1 LALVQLPTLFNLA
14 CEANSAFQAGEC
26 SRVEFVFIVSLY
38 LAVGTLGALI
48 GSFLNVCIFRLPRGE
63 SIAWPGSHCPSCAH
77 PIGFYD
83 NIPLLSYLWLG
94 GRCRACRTPISMRYP
109 LVEATNAL
117 GYLTIVWSFGL
128 TWTAALYA
136 LLFSALVVVTGT
148 DLTHKMIPNV
158 ITLPGMAVGLLG
170 AMTVLPVGVIN
181 SVVGLTIGGGIL
193 WLLAWLSPYLFGKEG
208 MGGGDIKLLAM
219 IGAFLGWKPA
229 LLTIMIGS
237 LTGSIIGISLISLR
251 IIKRD
256 DYIPFGPFLVLG
268 ALLSLFFAQPL
279 LDWYQGLLDPA
290 F

>member
-1 LALVQLPTLFNLA
+1 MCATKQSRRFEPESDPELNMQEWVLYLVVGTFGALV
-14 CEANSAFQAGEC
+14 
-26 SRVEFVFIVSLY
+26 
-38 LAVGTLGALI
+38 
-48 GSFLNVCIFRLPRGE
+48 GSFLNVCIFRLPRSE
-63 SIAWPGSHCPSCAH
+63 SIVWPGSHCSSCSH
-77 PIGFYD
+77 PIEFYD

-94 GRCRACRTPISMRYP
+94 GRCRACRKGISIRYP
-109 LVEATNAL
+109 LVEVANAL
-117 GYLTIVWSFGL
+117 GYLTILWYFGP

-158 ITLPGMAVGLLG
+158 ITLPGIAIGLIGAV
-170 AMTVLPVGVIN
+170 TVLPVDWMN
-181 SVVGLTIGGGIL
+181 SVLGLTVGGGLL

-237 LTGSIIGISLISLR
+237 LTGSIIGVSLIALH

-256 DYIPFGPFLVLG
+256 DYIPFGPFIVLG

-279 LDWYQGLLDPA
+279 LDWYQGLLGPDY
-290 F
+290 

>member
-1 LALVQLPTLFNLA
+1 MH
-14 CEANSAFQAGEC
+14 EW
-26 SRVEFVFIVSLY
+26 SLY
-38 LAVGTLGALI
+38 GVVGLLGALV
-48 GSFLNVCIFRLPRGE
+48 GSFLNVCIYRLPRGE
-63 SIAWPGSHCPSCAH
+63 SIAWPGSHCPSCIH

-83 NIPLLSYLWLG
+83 NIPILSYLWLA
-94 GRCRACRTPISMRYP
+94 GRCRACRTPISTRYP

-117 GYLTIVWSFGL
+117 GYLAVLWYFGP
-128 TWTAALYA
+128 TWTTVLYA
-136 LLFSALVVVTGT
+136 LLFSALLVVTGT

-158 ITLPGMAVGLLG
+158 ITIPGVVVGLLG
-170 AMTVLPVGVIN
+170 AVTVLPVGVIN
-181 SVVGLTIGGGIL
+181 SVAGLAVGGGIL

-237 LTGSIIGISLISLR
+237 LTGSIIGVGLIALHV
-251 IIKRD
+251 IKRD

-268 ALLSLFFAQPL
+268 ALLSMFFAQPL
-279 LDWYQGLLDPA
+279 LDWYQGLFDPA

>member
-1 LALVQLPTLFNLA
+1 MH
-14 CEANSAFQAGEC
+14 EW
-26 SRVEFVFIVSLY
+26 SLY
-38 LAVGTLGALI
+38 LVVGTLGALI

-63 SIAWPGSHCPSCAH
+63 SIVWPGSHCPSCARS
-77 PIGFYD
+77 IDFYD

-94 GRCRACRTPISMRYP
+94 GRCRACRAPISIRYP

-117 GYLTIVWSFGL
+117 GYLAILFTFGPS
-128 TWTAALYA
+128 WTAALYA
-136 LLFSALVVVTGT
+136 LLFSALVVVAGT

-158 ITLPGMAVGLLG
+158 ITIPGMVVGFLG

-181 SVVGLTIGGGIL
+181 SVLGFTLGGGIL
-193 WLLAWLSPYLFGKEG
+193 WLLAWLSPYFFGKEG

-237 LTGSIIGISLISLR
+237 LTGSVIGISMIALG

-268 ALLSLFFAQPL
+268 ALLSMFFAQPL
-279 LDWYQGLLDPA
+279 LDWYQGLLSLGY
-290 F
+290 

>member
-1 LALVQLPTLFNLA
+1 MHEWL
-14 CEANSAFQAGEC
+14 
-26 SRVEFVFIVSLY
+26 LY
-38 LAVGTLGALI
+38 LVVGTLGALI

-77 PIGFYD
+77 PIKFYD

-94 GRCRACRTPISMRYP
+94 GRCRACRASISIRYP
-109 LVEATNAL
+109 LVETSNAL
-117 GYLTIVWSFGL
+117 GYLTIVWSFGAS
-128 TWTAALYA
+128 WTAALYA

-158 ITLPGMAVGLLG
+158 ITIPGVVVGLLG
-170 AMTVLPVGVIN
+170 AVTVLPVGGID
-181 SVVGLTIGGGIL
+181 SVLGLAVGGGIL

-237 LTGSIIGISLISLR
+237 LTGSIIGISLIALR

-279 LDWYQGLLDPA
+279 LDWYQGLLGPG

>member
-1 LALVQLPTLFNLA
+1 MCATKQ
-14 CEANSAFQAGEC
+14 
-26 SRVEFVFIVSLY
+26 SRRFEPESDPEPIMQEWSMYIV
-38 LAVGTLGALI
+38 VGTLGALI
-48 GSFLNVCIFRLPRGE
+48 GSFLNVCIFRLPRSE
-63 SIAWPGSHCPSCAH
+63 SIVWPGSHCPSCSH
-77 PIGFYD
+77 PIEFYD

-94 GRCRACRTPISMRYP
+94 GRCRSCRTGISIRYP

-117 GYLTIVWSFGL
+117 GYLTILWYFGP

-158 ITLPGMAVGLLG
+158 ITLPGIVIGLIGAV
-170 AMTVLPVGVIN
+170 TVLPVDWMN
-181 SVVGLTIGGGIL
+181 SLLGLTVGGGLL

-237 LTGSIIGISLISLR
+237 LTGSIIGVSLIALH

-256 DYIPFGPFLVLG
+256 DYIPFGPFIVLG

-279 LDWYQGLLDPA
+279 LDWYQGLLGPDY
-290 F
+290 